1 MGERVPPALPSVEGV
16 IMPLSEHEQRLLEEM
31 ERNLYQNDADFV
43 ATVAGRRGKP
53 NYRLIV
59 IGALLAVAGVAA
71 LVAGVIVQQPLVGVV
86 GFGLMLGGVLM
97 VLSPGR
103 SAAESGTP
111 SASSSAGTRRA
122 SRSSWMTTMNERWER
137 RQDERGE

>member
-1 MGERVPPALPSVEGV
+1 MERV

-43 ATVAGRRGKP
+43 ATVSGRRGKP

-59 IGALLAVAGVAA
+59 IGALLAIAGVAA
-71 LVAGVIVQQPLVGVV
+71 LVAGVIVRQPLIGVV
-86 GFGLMLGGVLM
+86 GFGFMLGGVLL
-97 VLSPGR
+97 VISPGR
-103 SAAESGTP
+103 NPDGT
-111 SASSSAGTRRA
+111 SASGSTTARSTRN
-122 SRSSWMTTMNERWER
+122 SRVSWMSTINDRWER

>member
-1 MGERVPPALPSVEGV
+1 
-16 IMPLSEHEQRLLEEM
+16 MPLSEHEQRLLEEM

-59 IGALLAVAGVAA
+59 IGALLAVAGVGA

-103 SAAESGTP
+103 APAESAA
-111 SASSSAGTRRA
+111 ASSGASARRA
-122 SRSSWMTTMNERWER
+122 PRSPWMSAMNERWER

>member
-1 MGERVPPALPSVEGV
+1 
-16 IMPLSEHEQRLLEEM
+16 MPLSEHEQRLLEEM

-71 LVAGVIVQQPLVGVV
+71 LVAGVIVRQPIVGVV

-103 SAAESGTP
+103 GAAEP
-111 SASSSAGTRRA
+111 STAAGRPGSARA
-122 SRSSWMTTMNERWER
+122 PRSSWMQTMNERWER

>member
-1 MGERVPPALPSVEGV
+1 
-16 IMPLSEHEQRLLEEM
+16 MPLSEHEQRLLEEM

-43 ATVAGRRGKP
+43 ATVSGRRGKP

-71 LVAGVIVQQPLVGVV
+71 LVAGVIVRQPIIGVV
-86 GFGLMLGGVLM
+86 GFGLMLGGVLL
-97 VLSPGR
+97 VISPGR
-103 SAAESGTP
+103 GAEAA
-111 SASSSAGTRRA
+111 SSAGPSSSRATRPA
-122 SRSSWMTTMNERWER
+122 RSSWMSTMSERWER

>member
-1 MGERVPPALPSVEGV
+1 
-16 IMPLSEHEQRLLEEM
+16 MPLSEHEQRLLEEM

-43 ATVAGRRGKP
+43 ATVSGRRGKP
-53 NYRLIV
+53 NYRLVV

-71 LVAGVIVQQPLVGVV
+71 LVAGVIVRQPIIGVV

-97 VLSPGR
+97 VISPGR
-103 SAAESGTP
+103 ASEPSGP
-111 SASSSAGTRRA
+111 SSASTSRSARA
-122 SRSSWMTTMNERWER
+122 PRSSWMSTMTERWER

>member
-1 MGERVPPALPSVEGV
+1 
-16 IMPLSEHEQRLLEEM
+16 MPLSEHEQRLLEEM

-43 ATVAGRRGKP
+43 ATVSGRRGKP

-71 LVAGVIVQQPLVGVV
+71 LVAGVIVQQPLIGVV

-103 SAAESGTP
+103 ARTDTASSAAPGT
-111 SASSSAGTRRA
+111 SARKPARA
-122 SRSSWMTTMNERWER
+122 SWMDTMTERWER

>member
-1 MGERVPPALPSVEGV
+1 
-16 IMPLSEHEQRLLEEM
+16 MPLSEHEQRLLEEM

-43 ATVAGRRGKP
+43 ATVSGRRGKP

-71 LVAGVIVQQPLVGVV
+71 LIAGVIVQQPLIGVV

-103 SAAESGTP
+103 ASADATP
-111 SASSSAGTRRA
+111 AAAAGASPRKPARA
-122 SRSSWMTTMNERWER
+122 SWMDTMTERWER

>member
-1 MGERVPPALPSVEGV
+1 
-16 IMPLSEHEQRLLEEM
+16 MPLSEHEQRLLEEM

-71 LVAGVIVQQPLVGVV
+71 LVAGVIVQQPVIGVV
-86 GFGLMLGGVLM
+86 GFALMLGGVLM
-97 VLSPGR
+97 VISPGR
-103 SAAESGTP
+103 GPADPAAP
-111 SASSSAGTRRA
+111 SAGPERGRP

>member
-1 MGERVPPALPSVEGV
+1 MSARRVSDPPAAEGF

-43 ATVAGRRGKP
+43 ATVSGRRGKP

-59 IGALLAVAGVAA
+59 IGALLAVAGVGA
-71 LVAGVIVQQPLVGVV
+71 LVAGVIVRQPLIGVA
-86 GFGLMLGGVLM
+86 GFALMLGGVLL
-97 VLSPGR
+97 VISPGR
-103 SAAESGTP
+103 GDAAATAPTATG
-111 SASSSAGTRRA
+111 RA
-122 SRSSWMTTMNERWER
+122 RAPRNSWMSTMTDRWER

>member
-1 MGERVPPALPSVEGV
+1 
-16 IMPLSEHEQRLLEEM
+16 MPLSEHEQRLLEEM

-43 ATVAGRRGKP
+43 ATVAGRRGRP

-59 IGALLAVAGVAA
+59 IGALLGVAGVGT
-71 LVAGVIVQQPLVGVV
+71 LVAGVIVQQPLVGVL

-97 VLSPGR
+97 VLSPGSST
-103 SAAESGTP
+103 SATTGSP
-111 SASSSAGTRRA
+111 SAPTASARRP
-122 SRSSWMTTMNERWER
+122 RRSWMDAMNERWER

>member
-1 MGERVPPALPSVEGV
+1 
-16 IMPLSEHEQRLLEEM
+16 MPLSEHEQRLLEEM

-71 LVAGVIVQQPLVGVV
+71 LVAGVIVRQPIIGVV

-97 VLSPGR
+97 VISPGR
-103 SAAESGTP
+103 GSAEQP
-111 SASSSAGTRRA
+111 STAPGSTAGSRA
-122 SRSSWMTTMNERWER
+122 PRSSWMQTMNERWER

>member
-1 MGERVPPALPSVEGV
+1 
-16 IMPLSEHEQRLLEEM
+16 MPLSEHEQRLLEEM

-43 ATVAGRRGKP
+43 ATVSGRRGKP

-71 LVAGVIVQQPLVGVV
+71 LIAGVIVQQPIIGVV

-103 SAAESGTP
+103 APADAASPSTP
-111 SASSSAGTRRA
+111 RA
-122 SRSSWMTTMNERWER
+122 SAPRKPARSSWMDTMTERWER

>member
-1 MGERVPPALPSVEGV
+1 
-16 IMPLSEHEQRLLEEM
+16 MPLSEHEQRLLEEM

-43 ATVAGRRGKP
+43 ATVSGRRGKP

-71 LVAGVIVQQPLVGVV
+71 LVAGVIVRQPLIGVV
-86 GFGLMLGGVLM
+86 GFGLMLGGVLL
-97 VLSPGR
+97 VISPGR
-103 SAAESGTP
+103 STEG
-111 SASSSAGTRRA
+111 SSSARSATGSPSRPP
-122 SRSSWMTTMNERWER
+122 RSSWMTTMSERWER

>member
-1 MGERVPPALPSVEGV
+1 
-16 IMPLSEHEQRLLEEM
+16 MPLSEHEQRLLEEM

-103 SAAESGTP
+103 SAAESG
-111 SASSSAGTRRA
+111 SAGATANPGARRA
-122 SRSSWMTTMNERWER
+122 PRSSWMTTMNERWER

>member
-1 MGERVPPALPSVEGV
+1 
-16 IMPLSEHEQRLLEEM
+16 MPLSEHEQRLLEEM

-43 ATVAGRRGKP
+43 ATVSGRRGKP

-71 LVAGVIVQQPLVGVV
+71 LVAGVIVRQPIIGVV
-86 GFGLMLGGVLM
+86 GFALMLGGVLL

-103 SAAESGTP
+103 AGS
-111 SASSSAGTRRA
+111 SASSPAAGGSSSTKPV
-122 SRSSWMTTMNERWER
+122 RSSWMDTMTERWDR
-137 RQDERGE
+137 RQDERGQ

>member
-1 MGERVPPALPSVEGV
+1 
-16 IMPLSEHEQRLLEEM
+16 MPLSEHEQRLLEEM

-43 ATVAGRRGKP
+43 ATVSGRRGKP

-71 LVAGVIVQQPLVGVV
+71 LVAGVIVQQPLIGVV

-103 SAAESGTP
+103 APADATSAPAPGA
-111 SASSSAGTRRA
+111 SARKPARA
-122 SRSSWMTTMNERWER
+122 SWMDTMTERWER

>member
-1 MGERVPPALPSVEGV
+1 
-16 IMPLSEHEQRLLEEM
+16 MPLSEHEQRLLEEM

-43 ATVAGRRGKP
+43 ATVAGRRGRP

-59 IGALLAVAGVAA
+59 IGALLGVAGVGA
-71 LVAGVIVQQPLVGVV
+71 LVAGVIVQQPLVGVL

-97 VLSPGR
+97 VLSPGTS
-103 SAAESGTP
+103 SAP
-111 SASSSAGTRRA
+111 SASAPNAAPTAAPRARR
-122 SRSSWMTTMNERWER
+122 SWMDTMNDRWER